1 MNEALAC
8 TIRQRME
15 RTAAALRKNNME
27 AYCLQSAAEVVP
39 FVKTLLHSGDVVAA
53 GGSMTL
59 TETGVMDLLACG
71 EYQYLNRM
79 APGLSAEDIG
89 KIYRDCFS
97 ADCYFS
103 SSNAITEDGA
113 LYNVDGNA
121 NRVAAM
127 TFGPKKVIVVA
138 GYNKIVRDI
147 TEAEHRVKEIA
158 APANAKRLSCK
169 TPCAETGQCLNCHS
183 PARICCTTV
192 IHRQQRIAGRIHVI
206 LVAENL
212 GY

>member
-1 MNEALAC
+1 MNEALAY
-8 TIRQRME
+8 TIQKRIE

-27 AYCLQSAAEVVP
+27 VSCLQSAAEVVP
-39 FVKTLLHSGDVVAA
+39 FVKTLLHSGDTVAA

-59 TETGVMDLLACG
+59 TETGVMDLLDSGA
-71 EYQYLNRM
+71 YHYLNRT
-79 APGLSAEDIG
+79 APGLSAADVA
-89 KIYRDCFS
+89 KIYRACFS
-97 ADCYFS
+97 ADCYFA

-127 TFGPKKVIVVA
+127 TFGPEKVIVVA
-138 GYNKIVRDI
+138 GYNKIVPDI
-147 TEAEHRVKEIA
+147 AAAERRVKEIA
-158 APANAKRLSCK
+158 APANAKRLFCK
-169 TPCAETGQCLNCHS
+169 TPCAETGHCMDCHS
-183 PARICCTTV
+183 AARICCTTV
-192 IHRQQRIAGRIHVI
+192 IHRQQRVAGRIHVI